1 MARQSLDTATR
12 EETKMTESV
21 KESVKNNLQSVR
33 NRIAAAARRVGRS
46 PDEVTLVGISKVQ
59 PIEKVQAAVDAG
71 LMQLG
76 ENRVQEAAGKIP
88 HIAGDVHWRL
98 VGHLQRN
105 KAKKAVELFEMI
117 ESIDSERIAQEVSR
131 RCVNLGKNMDILIEV
146 NVGAE
151 DAKAGVAPSQLTG
164 LARLC
169 ASLQGITLK
178 GIMVIPPFDPDPEKS
193 RPYFREARRMFEELR
208 DAKIDGADICH
219 LSMGMSNDF
228 EVAVEEGATIV
239 RVGTAIFGP
248 RV

>member
-1 MARQSLDTATR
+1 M
-12 EETKMTESV
+12 M
-21 KESVKNNLQSVR
+21 ESVKNNLQSVR
-33 NRIAAAARRVGRS
+33 NRIAAAARRAGRS
-46 PDEVTLVGISKVQ
+46 PDEITLVGISKVQ

-71 LMQLG
+71 LVYLG

-88 HIAGDVHWRL
+88 HIKGNVHWRL

-105 KAKKAVELFEMI
+105 KAKKAVELFDMI
-117 ESIDSERIAQEVSR
+117 ESIDSERIAREVSR
-131 RCVNLGKNMDILIEV
+131 RCLDLGNRIDVLLEV

-151 DAKAGVAPSQLTG
+151 DAKTGIAPSNLVG
-164 LARLC
+164 LASFC
-169 ASLQGITLK
+169 AGLQGIALK

-193 RPYFREARRMFEELR
+193 RPYFQKSRRMFENLR
-208 DAKIDGADICH
+208 DAGIEGADISH

-248 RV
+248 RI